1 MVENLVTYIQLSDI
15 ASSVKSSD
23 TLQTY
28 QSIRQG
34 EHQIK
39 NKHRGRRKE
48 HGKKEKEGKKKKR
61 EKGRKKAEEN
71 KGKRKF
77 ERKN

>member
-1 MVENLVTYIQLSDI
+1 MIKQI
-15 ASSVKSSD
+15 RHICKAASSVKSSD

-48 HGKKEKEGKKKKR
+48 HGKKEK
-61 EKGRKKAEEN
+61 KAEEN